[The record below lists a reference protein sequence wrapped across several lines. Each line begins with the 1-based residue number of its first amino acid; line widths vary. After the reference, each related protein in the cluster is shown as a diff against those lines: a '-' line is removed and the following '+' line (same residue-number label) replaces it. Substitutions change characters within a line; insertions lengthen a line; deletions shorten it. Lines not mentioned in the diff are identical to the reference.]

1 VYPMVYI
8 DNTGYNSAETYHV
21 EYHLDT
27 IGSAVNSANLVGIL
41 GNDVGNSNCFI
52 AQKLYIQ

>member
-1 VYPMVYI
+1 MVYI
-8 DNTGYNSAETYHV
+8 DYTGYNSVETYHV

-41 GNDVGNSNCFI
+41 GTDVGNSNCFI
-52 AQKLYIQ
+52 AHKLYIQ